1 MRSKKPRVAGNRL
14 YAPLADGLTAEHAES
29 AETKDVNTFFSAISA
44 ASAVK
49 IPDREKEMGNESELI
64 DVARIEKAV
73 AEILAAVGE
82 DPRREGL
89 KQTPTRVAKM
99 YCELL
104 AGMHKDPKEHL
115 RSVFSESYDEIVL
128 LRDIPFYSICE
139 HHLMPFMG
147 SAHVAYLPKGKVLGV
162 SKLARIVDD
171 FARRLQTQER
181 LTYQIA
187 DFIMDSLKPQ
197 GAAVVI
203 EASHSC
209 MTIRGIK
216 KPGSV
221 MVTSALRGIFRKDP
235 KSRSELLSLIHNG
248 DR

>member
-1 MRSKKPRVAGNRL
+1 MS
-14 YAPLADGLTAEHAES
+14 
-29 AETKDVNTFFSAISA
+29 
-44 ASAVK
+44 
-49 IPDREKEMGNESELI
+49 EKGKVI
-64 DVARIEKAV
+64 DTDRIEKAV
-73 AEILAAVGE
+73 VEILAAVGE

-89 KQTPTRVAKM
+89 KETPRRVARM

-104 AGMHKDPKEHL
+104 SGMHKDPREHL
-115 RSVFSESYDEIVL
+115 RSVFTESYDEIVV

-139 HHLMPFMG
+139 HHLMPFIG
-147 SAHVAYLPKGKVLGV
+147 SAHVAYLPAGKILGV

-187 DFIMDSLKPQ
+187 DFIMENLAPQ
-197 GAAVVI
+197 GAAVVL
-203 EASHSC
+203 EAAHSC

-235 KSRSELLSLIHNG
+235 KSRSELLSLIYKSNK
-248 DR
+248 